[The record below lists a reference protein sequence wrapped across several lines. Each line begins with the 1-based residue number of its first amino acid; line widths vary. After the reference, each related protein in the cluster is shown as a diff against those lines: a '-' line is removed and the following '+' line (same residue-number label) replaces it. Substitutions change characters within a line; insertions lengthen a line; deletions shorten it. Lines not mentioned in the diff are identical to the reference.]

1 MKKYLYNWS
10 LVRLLRLAVGIA
22 IIVQGILVRDGLFI
36 TLGVLF
42 SLMPLLNAGCGANG
56 TCNTGPSFRRSRSS
70 EDFGSQHEKP

>member
-1 MKKYLYNWS
+1 MRKYLYNWS

-42 SLMPLLNAGCGANG
+42 SLMPLLNAGCGPG
-56 TCNTGPSFRRSRSS
+56 GSCTTGRTSGRTNVARRYGPNA
-70 EDFGSQHEKP
+70 ENQ